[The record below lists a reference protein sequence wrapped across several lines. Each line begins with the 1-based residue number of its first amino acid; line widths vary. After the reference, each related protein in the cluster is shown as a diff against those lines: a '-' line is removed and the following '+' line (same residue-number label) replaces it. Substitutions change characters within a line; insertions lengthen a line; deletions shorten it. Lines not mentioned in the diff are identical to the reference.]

1 MPAVIFLASPFRSLA
16 QQPMATPAH
25 PLNWYAGWALLL
37 AAFISGAGIGLFF
50 HRPGWLGGYD
60 SFPRRLLRL
69 GHIAMAA
76 LGMVN
81 LIYSLSPWPPG
92 DSPQAAIAGV
102 CWIVGGVMMPVVC
115 WLTAWKA
122 WGRWLFGIPVTALIS
137 GAVWTLLGAAP

>member
-1 MPAVIFLASPFRSLA
+1 MV
-16 QQPMATPAH
+16 TPAH
-25 PLNWYAGWALLL
+25 PPNWYAGWLLLL
-37 AAFISGAGIGLFF
+37 AGFASGACIGLFF

-81 LIYSLSPWPPG
+81 VLYAISPWPPG
-92 DSPQAAIAGV
+92 DTAHAAVAGV
-102 CWIVGGVMMPVVC
+102 CWILGGVSMPAVC
-115 WLTAWKA
+115 WLTAWRS

-137 GAVWTLLGAAP
+137 AAVWTLLGAAQ